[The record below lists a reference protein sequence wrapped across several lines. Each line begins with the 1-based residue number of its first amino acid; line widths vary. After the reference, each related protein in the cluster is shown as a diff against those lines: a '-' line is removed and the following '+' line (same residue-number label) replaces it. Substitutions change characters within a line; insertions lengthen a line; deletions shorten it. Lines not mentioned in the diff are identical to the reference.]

1 MNDNQGEVRLDL
13 SSETAQGKFANFA
26 LISHTANEFVF
37 DFAFS
42 LPGQPAQV
50 VSRTITSPR
59 HAKAF
64 LRALAENIRRYETS
78 FGEIEEVAV
87 RESGA
92 RTQTN

>member
-1 MNDNQGEVRLDL
+1 MNDNQAEVRLDL
-13 SSETAQGKFANFA
+13 SAETAQGKFSNFA

-42 LPGQPAQV
+42 LPGQPSQV

-64 LRALAENIRRYETS
+64 LQALSENIRRYEAS
-78 FGEIEEVAV
+78 FGEIQEVAV
-87 RESGA
+87 REPGS
-92 RTQTN
+92 RTPTN